1 MACGTSRWIARSSPP
16 REVAMLGVV
25 AATGR
30 DNPRPAIRSLVSR
43 PTGIIP
49 RIFRIL
55 KTGQKAVP
63 PRANEGP

>member
-1 MACGTSRWIARSSPP
+1 
-16 REVAMLGVV
+16 MLGVV

-43 PTGIIP
+43 PAGIIP

-55 KTGQKAVP
+55 KTGQKTVP